1 MKKFTLFIAA
11 LFLGGIM
18 YAQNNVSG
26 VVVDGE
32 LGTSLP
38 GASIV
43 VKGTNNGVSSDFNGQ
58 FSIDAMPGSTLVI
71 TYIGYDTAEVTVG
84 DSAELGV
91 IELAPGADVL
101 SGVTVFGTI
110 DLAKDRETPVAA
122 STLTA
127 NEIVE
132 RVGNLELPQLLN
144 STPEFIQQ
152 CKVLSVM
159 QQ

>member
-122 STLTA
+122 ST
-127 NEIVE
+127 
-132 RVGNLELPQLLN
+132 
-144 STPEFIQQ
+144 
-152 CKVLSVM
+152 
-159 QQ
+159 